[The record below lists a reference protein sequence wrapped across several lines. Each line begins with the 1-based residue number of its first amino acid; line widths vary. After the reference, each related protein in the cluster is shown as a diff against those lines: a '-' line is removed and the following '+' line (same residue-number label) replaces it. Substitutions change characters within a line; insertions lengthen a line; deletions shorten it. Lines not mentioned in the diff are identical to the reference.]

1 MTTTAYIALGLGF
14 FFLFVAILNG
24 FRARAERRRQ
34 ADVRSAALHG
44 GTPDAPVHLESP
56 FSPRSPAPAPAPESA
71 APAPAAPAP
80 APGPESAAP
89 ARAHPAPAPAGAAAP
104 PAAPAEEESYVW
116 E

>member
-56 FSPRSPAPAPAPESA
+56 FSPRSPAPESA

-104 PAAPAEEESYVW
+104 EEESYVW

>member
-1 MTTTAYIALGLGF
+1 MTSTAYIALGLGF
-14 FFLFVAILNG
+14 FFLFVAIING

-56 FSPRSPAPAPAPESA
+56 FSPRSPVPAPAPESA

-80 APGPESAAP
+80 APAPGPESAAP
-89 ARAHPAPAPAGAAAP
+89 ARAQPTPAPAGAAAP
-104 PAAPAEEESYVW
+104 DPDPAD
-116 E
+116 